1 MTIEKLPLIGAK
13 IKRQRYFKKR
23 IREIN
28 RLILQRHVQKFTYC
42 TIEVK
47 TNHLWSAYD
56 LAKKIVKYYRKRKF
70 DVLIIED
77 FIITISWRKTKYDC

>member
-1 MTIEKLPLIGAK
+1 MNIEKLSLIGAR
-13 IKRQRYFKKR
+13 IKRQRYFKRK

-28 RLILQRHVQKFTYC
+28 RLILLRHAQKFTYC

-56 LAKKIVKYYRKRKF
+56 LAKKIVKYYKKRKF
-70 DVLIIED
+70 DILIIED
-77 FIITISWRKTKYDC
+77 FIITISWRKAKYDC